1 MSRSKS
7 KKAGEPK
14 ASLRER
20 AYAEIKSRILE
31 ARYEP
36 DELLSE
42 NRLADELKI
51 SRTPIR
57 EALRD
62 LATAG
67 LVRVL
72 PQRGVAV
79 SQFTPQDVVEVY
91 QLREE
96 LEGFA
101 ARLAAE
107 RGGPAD
113 AKGFAADHG
122 RAVEALEAGKLRQAY
137 DHSVLLHSRVIAM
150 ARNARLARFMRQLDD
165 QVHRFGLLTLR
176 NGRAGPAIVEHGAII
191 EALAAHDGART
202 EVLMRAHLRADRDM
216 VLRLLLPVG
225 LTDHEAV
232 RATISV

>member
-1 MSRSKS
+1 MRRSGS
-7 KKAGEPK
+7 KKAEEPQ

-42 NRLADELKI
+42 NRLADELNI

-62 LATAG
+62 LSTAG
-67 LVRVL
+67 FVRVL
-72 PQRGVAV
+72 PQRGVAD

-101 ARLAAE
+101 TRLAAE
-107 RGGPAD
+107 RVGPAD

-122 RAVEALEAGKLRQAY
+122 RAVEALEAGELRQAY
-137 DHSVLLHSRVIAM
+137 DHSVLLHSRIIAM
-150 ARNARLARFMRQLDD
+150 ARNARLARFMRQLED
-165 QVHRFGLLTLR
+165 
-176 NGRAGPAIVEHGAII
+176 
-191 EALAAHDGART
+191 
-202 EVLMRAHLRADRDM
+202 
-216 VLRLLLPVG
+216 
-225 LTDHEAV
+225 
-232 RATISV
+232 